1 MLQATTLMGQ
11 VLPFVAATAAVLVI
25 CCGCSPKSVRHEK
38 IADTPPVVF
47 NHLYVV
53 LNEPQFAVFRDHPYF
68 RERFAA
74 VDAGFPKFAAVTP
87 ASQALYFRGRDTYL
101 EIFGP
106 NNRFGEPVGKVGLGW
121 SVEQPG
127 AIDWVENQLRGHAA
141 DRIERTLRRWD
152 FETAQPVNWYHA
164 VYRQFPQSSRTVWW
178 FSEYHHEFFPALFPA
193 RRANHVDLARRTFLL
208 DRFRPDLDL
217 INLTGAEL
225 ALSAEQAGHLT
236 ADLISLGYRQQTC
249 GDECLDLIGTE
260 FTLSLHTG
268 SETSGL
274 QCVRFDARRAPAGLP
289 AHPKEGAVIVEV
301 QREGAGRIHLA
312 RPSDRKR

>member
-1 MLQATTLMGQ
+1 MRFSLTGAAALTAVVLASCGPKQDTPRLRAT
-11 VLPFVAATAAVLVI
+11 F
-25 CCGCSPKSVRHEK
+25 K
-38 IADTPPVVF
+38 TPPVVL

-74 VDAGFPKFAAVTP
+74 VDTGFPKFAAVNP
-87 ASQALYFRGRDTYL
+87 GSQALYFRGRDTYL

-106 NNRFGEPVGKVGLGW
+106 NNPFGEPAGKVGLGW

-141 DRIERTLRRWD
+141 DRIERTLRIWD

-178 FSEYHHEFFPALFPA
+178 FSEYHADFFPALFPA
-193 RRANHVDLARRTFLL
+193 RRANHVDLTRRTFLR

-225 ALSAEQAGHLT
+225 ALSAEDAGRLT
-236 ADLISLGYRQQTC
+236 ADLESLGYRRQTC
-249 GDECLDLIGTE
+249 GDQCLDLTGTE
-260 FTLSLHTG
+260 FTLSLHVGT
-268 SETSGL
+268 ETSGL
-274 QCVRFDARRAPAGLP
+274 RCVRFNARPAPAGPL
-289 AHPKEGAVIVEV
+289 AHPKEGAVIVEL

-312 RPSDRKR
+312 RPSDGKR